1 MQRPPR
7 TDKEARRAGNCDSG
21 SVGDAAAERHGST
34 RQGDSSG
41 QAAGRHGSASR
52 EAHRAWRGGVFGEQ
66 GAQGH
71 ILEGHVGHI
80 AHVRLAGGC
89 HRLGAHCS
97 SKARQGGM
105 CAVCVGGSQAAVA
118 PAVCCPQPAGAP
130 PAEPIVVSRTRAAE
144 PRAPEERPLCG
155 VGRLEGRRCALRQ
168 PAAAGCG
175 CCRLH
180 LCWSS
185 CAASTAMRQQCAT
198 ETRCRCKCCAAGGQR
213 TRRLRPLVQIQ
224 TAGWR
229 RQWIAGNVAVYR
241 RASPTCGA

>member
-1 MQRPPR
+1 MLADSVLGSPLSRSS
-7 TDKEARRAGNCDSG
+7 AGVGNSMRQLFIEQGPASAKSG
-21 SVGDAAAERHGST
+21 AAASATCRMEAVLA
-34 RQGDSSG
+34 SSSMR
-41 QAAGRHGSASR
+41 AASRIADEVISAS
-52 EAHRAWRGGVFGEQ
+52 ERAYSC
-66 GAQGH
+66 
-71 ILEGHVGHI
+71 LEG
-80 AHVRLAGGC
+80 AMQADR
-89 HRLGAHCS
+89 
-97 SKARQGGM
+97 
-105 CAVCVGGSQAAVA
+105 AAVA

-229 RQWIAGNVAVYR
+229 RQWIAGNVAVDR